1 MLNYF
6 ANLDFYPDR
15 VELGP
20 GLMRKR
26 LYWTVTSFLLLA
38 SGIFFRQCI
47 GSLKTGNLDF
57 SLSNFRLTVAIA
69 SSVVALAVFP
79 PYMRWFNRR
88 VREAS
93 WGQVL
98 WAFSFGFF
106 VDLASSAL
114 VHFR

>member
-1 MLNYF
+1 MLDYF
-6 ANLDFYPDR
+6 ANLGFYPDR

-26 LYWTVTSFLLLA
+26 LYWTLASFLLLA
-38 SGIFFRQCI
+38 AGIFLRQCI
-47 GSLKTGNLDF
+47 GSLKTGSLDF
-57 SLSNFRLTVAIA
+57 SISNFRWTVAIA

-79 PYMRWFNRR
+79 PYMRWFNKH

-114 VHFR
+114 FHFK